1 MKLDNLKLGDI
12 QKLKVAN
19 DAAKKANKDA
29 MGKLATAKKLHL
41 GRRAGDRGGIQAAS
55 DNRRLDEFKGINR
68 GQMGEKVTYTKNL
81 TLAVSKADTD

>member
-29 MGKLATAKKLHL
+29 MGKLATAKKSTSAV
-41 GRRAGDRGGIQAAS
+41 GQAIAA
-55 DNRRLDEFKGINR
+55 E
-68 GQMGEKVTYTKNL
+68 
-81 TLAVSKADTD
+81 SKQLQTTDD